1 LAVGQWTG
9 MKVTNGTTI
18 GVAGHTWF
26 VLFFRNNTDAQIG
39 VYTFTG
45 TISTTTL
52 QSAVG
57 MTASTIYLIAC
68 RIA

>member
-1 LAVGQWTG
+1 
-9 MKVTNGTTI
+9 MKVSSGTTI

-39 VYTFTG
+39 VYKFTG
-45 TISTTTL
+45 TTTAGAIQT
-52 QSAVG
+52 AVG
-57 MTASTIYLIAC
+57 MTVSVIYLVAC